1 MYTKKELN
9 QLRGLPIQL
18 KRLREE
24 YMELAEKVNRY
35 IESDCVS
42 ASDENYPYTP
52 HPVTIRGITKTEE
65 YIKARAEL
73 QTKELE
79 IAHVE
84 QLLGQLKAFIA
95 EIPDAKTREVFI
107 LRYLK
112 NKSWQEIAFRIG
124 SHSESTPRKMVD
136 RYLENYKSVRFVRF
150 RGCKI

>member
-65 YIKARAEL
+65 YIKARDEL
-73 QTKELE
+73 RTKELE
-79 IAHVE
+79 ITHIE

-95 EIPDAKTREVFI
+95 EIPDAKTREVFT

-112 NKSWQEIAFRIG
+112 NKTWLEIAFKIG
-124 SHSESTPRKMVD
+124 GHNESTPSMIVKRF
-136 RYLENYKSVRFVRF
+136 LEKL
-150 RGCKI
+150 

>member
-24 YMELAEKVNRY
+24 YTELAEQVNRC

-42 ASDENYPYTP
+42 SSGEDYPYTP

-65 YIKARAEL
+65 YIQTRKEL
-73 QTKELE
+73 HTKEME
-79 IAHVE
+79 ITHTE
-84 QLLGQLKAFIA
+84 KLLGQLEHFIST
-95 EIPDAKTREVFI
+95 IPDTTTREVFT

-112 NKSWQEIAFRIG
+112 NKSWQEIAFKIG
-124 SHSESTPRKMVD
+124 NYNESTPRKTVD
-136 RYLENYKSVRFVRF
+136 RFLEKF
-150 RGCKI
+150 

>member
-42 ASDENYPYTP
+42 ASDEDYPYTP
-52 HPVTIRGITKTEE
+52 HPVTIRGITETEA
-65 YIKARAEL
+65 YIRAREEL

-79 IAHVE
+79 MAHVE

-95 EIPDAKTREVFI
+95 EIPDAITREVFT

-112 NKSWQEIAFRIG
+112 NKSWQEIAFKIG
-124 SHSESTPRKMVD
+124 GYNKSTPCMIV
-136 RYLENYKSVRFVRF
+136 ERFLQ
-150 RGCKI
+150 KN

>member
-1 MYTKKELN
+1 MYTKKEMN

-84 QLLGQLKAFIA
+84 QLLGRLKAFIA
-95 EIPDAKTREVFI
+95 EIPDAKTREVFT

-112 NKSWQEIAFRIG
+112 NKSWQEIAFKIG
-124 SHSESTPRKMVD
+124 GHNESTPRMVVE
-136 RYLENYKSVRFVRF
+136 RFLEKLY
-150 RGCKI
+150 

>member
-42 ASDENYPYTP
+42 ASDEDYPYTP
-52 HPVTIRGITKTEE
+52 HPVTIRGITETEA
-65 YIKARAEL
+65 YIRAREEL

-79 IAHVE
+79 ITHIE
-84 QLLGQLKAFIA
+84 QLLGQLKAFIDG
-95 EIPDAKTREVFI
+95 IPDATTREVFT

-112 NKSWQEIAFRIG
+112 NKSWQEIAFKIG
-124 SHSESTPRKMVD
+124 THNESTPRMVVE
-136 RYLENYKSVRFVRF
+136 RFLE
-150 RGCKI
+150 KIY

>member
-24 YMELAEKVNRY
+24 YTELAEQVNRY

-42 ASDENYPYTP
+42 SSGEDYPYTP

-65 YIKARAEL
+65 YIQTRKEL
-73 QTKELE
+73 HTKEME
-79 IAHVE
+79 ITHTE
-84 QLLGQLKAFIA
+84 KLLGQLEHFIST
-95 EIPDAKTREVFI
+95 IPDTTTREVFT

-112 NKSWQEIAFRIG
+112 NKSWQEIAFKIG
-124 SHSESTPRKMVD
+124 GHNESTPRMVVE
-136 RYLENYKSVRFVRF
+136 RFLEKLY
-150 RGCKI
+150 

>member
-9 QLRGLPIQL
+9 QLRSLPIQL

-42 ASDENYPYTP
+42 ASDENYPYTS
-52 HPVTIRGITKTEE
+52 HSVTIRGITETEA

-84 QLLGQLKAFIA
+84 QLLGRLKAFIA
-95 EIPDAKTREVFI
+95 EIPDATTREVFT

-112 NKSWQEIAFRIG
+112 NKSWQEIAFKIG
-124 SHSESTPRKMVD
+124 THNESTPRMVVE
-136 RYLENYKSVRFVRF
+136 RFLE
-150 RGCKI
+150 KIY

>member
-42 ASDENYPYTP
+42 ASDENYPYTS
-52 HPVTIRGITKTEE
+52 HSVTIWGITETEA
-65 YIKARAEL
+65 YIKARDEL
-73 QTKELE
+73 RTKELE
-79 IAHVE
+79 ITHIE
-84 QLLGQLKAFIA
+84 QLLGQLKAFIDG
-95 EIPDAKTREVFI
+95 IPDATTREVFT

-112 NKSWQEIAFRIG
+112 NKSWQEIAFKIG
-124 SHSESTPRKMVD
+124 THNESTPRMVVE
-136 RYLENYKSVRFVRF
+136 RFLE
-150 RGCKI
+150 KIY